1 MRAQPGRRGGRP
13 KVTIVG
19 AGNVGHSA
27 AQWIVSHRLADV
39 VLVDV
44 IEGMPQGK
52 ALDLS
57 EAGPIEGFDLRITGS
72 NSYDETADSDVA
84 VIVAGVARKPGMS
97 REDLLNVN
105 AGIVRGV
112 TTEVA
117 RRSPDACLIVVTNPL
132 DAMVYL
138 AYKVSGFPPERVM
151 GQSGALDS
159 TRFRTFI
166 AQAAGVSVQDVSAM
180 VIGAHSDT
188 HMVPLASLATVGG
201 IPLRRLL
208 APDRITQLVERTR
221 KGGAEIVNL
230 LKTGSAFF
238 APGAAI
244 TQMVEAIL
252 LDRKRVLPLSAHLSG
267 QYGVRDLYVGV
278 PAVLGAGGVERILE
292 IPLEGDERVAFDS
305 AVRSIRENVALLKL

>member
-1 MRAQPGRRGGRP
+1 MGRRRE

-27 AQWIVSHRLADV
+27 AQWIVSHRLADI

-57 EAGPIEGFDLRITGS
+57 EAAPIEGFDFRIIGT
-72 NSYDETADSDVA
+72 NAYEETADSDIV

-105 AGIVRGV
+105 AKIVKGI
-112 TTEVA
+112 TEVVA
-117 RRSPDACLIVVTNPL
+117 KRSPRACLIVVTNPL

-138 AYKVSGFPPERVM
+138 AYKTSGFPPERVM

-166 AQAAGVSVQDVSAM
+166 AQALGVSVQDVSAI

-201 IPLRRLL
+201 IPLRQLL
-208 APDRITQLVERTR
+208 PPERIAAIVERTR
-221 KGGAEIVNL
+221 KGGAEIVSL

-252 LDRKRVLPLSAHLSG
+252 QDRRRVLPLSAYLTV

-278 PAVLGAGGVERILE
+278 PAVLGDGGVDRILD
-292 IPLEGDERVAFDS
+292 IPLDGAERQAFQAAVA
-305 AVRSIRENVALLKL
+305 SIRENVALLAL

>member
-1 MRAQPGRRGGRP
+1 VPSARA
-13 KVTIVG
+13 KVSIVG

-27 AQWIVSHRLADV
+27 AQWMASRQLADV

-57 EAGPIEGFDLRITGS
+57 QAGPIQGFDVAITGT
-72 NSYDETADSDVA
+72 NSYDDTADSHVV

-105 AGIVRGV
+105 AGIVTSV

-117 RRSPDACLIVVTNPL
+117 RRSPRAVLLVVTNPL
-132 DAMVYL
+132 DVMVYL
-138 AYKVSGFPPERVM
+138 AHRASGFPAKRVM

-166 AQAAGVSVQDVSAM
+166 ARELGVSVRDVSAM

-188 HMVPLASLATVGG
+188 HMVPLASYASVGS
-201 IPLRRLL
+201 IPLRHLL
-208 APDRITQLVERTR
+208 PAERIHAVVERTR
-221 KGGAEIVNL
+221 KGGAEIVGL

-244 TQMVEAIL
+244 AEMVEAIL
-252 LDRKRVLPLSAHLSG
+252 LDRKRVMGVSAHLTG

-278 PAVLGAGGVERILE
+278 PALIGTDGVERIYE
-292 IPLEGDERVAFDS
+292 VPLDPSERAAFDE
-305 AVRSIRENVALLKL
+305 AVKNIRENVGLVKA

>member
-1 MRAQPGRRGGRP
+1 MAGRTRA

-27 AQWIVSHRLADV
+27 AQWILSHRLADI

-52 ALDLS
+52 ALDLL
-57 EAGPIEGFDLRITGS
+57 EAEPIEGADLRITGT
-72 NSYDETADSDVA
+72 NGYDETADSDVV
-84 VIVAGVARKPGMS
+84 VIVAGIARKPGMS
-97 REDLLNVN
+97 REDLLATN

-112 TTEVA
+112 TEQVA
-117 RRSPDACLIVVTNPL
+117 RRSPNAHLIVVTNPL
-132 DAMVYL
+132 DVMVYL
-138 AYKVSGFPPERVM
+138 AYKTSGFPPERVM

-166 AQAAGVSVQDVSAM
+166 AQAAGVSAQDVAAM

-188 HMVPLASLATVGG
+188 HMVPLSSLATVGG
-201 IPLRRLL
+201 IPLARLL
-208 APDRITQLVERTR
+208 PRDQIAALVERTR
-221 KGGAEIVNL
+221 RGGAEIVGL

-244 TQMVEAIL
+244 MQMVEAIL
-252 LDRKRVLPLSAHLSG
+252 LDRKRVLPLSAYLRG
-267 QYGVRDLYVGV
+267 QYGVQDLYVGV

-292 IPLEGDERVAFDS
+292 APLAPDERAAFDA
-305 AVRSIRENVALLKL
+305 AVANIREHVGLLSL

>member
-1 MRAQPGRRGGRP
+1 MGRTRA

-27 AQWIVSHRLADV
+27 AQWMLSHRLADV

-52 ALDLS
+52 ALDLL
-57 EAGPIEGFDLRITGS
+57 EAEPIEGIDFRITGT
-72 NSYDETADSDVA
+72 NGYDETEQSDIV
-84 VIVAGVARKPGMS
+84 VIVAGIARKPGMS
-97 REDLLNVN
+97 REDLLATN

-112 TTEVA
+112 TEQVTK
-117 RRSPDACLIVVTNPL
+117 RSPNAHLIVVTNPL
-132 DAMVYL
+132 DVMVYL
-138 AYKVSGFPPERVM
+138 VHKVSRFPPERVM

-166 AQAAGVSVQDVSAM
+166 AQALGVSVQDVSAM

-208 APDRITQLVERTR
+208 SPDKIAALVDRTR
-221 KGGAEIVNL
+221 KGGAEIVSL

-252 LDRKRVLPLSAHLSG
+252 LDRKRVLPLSAYLTG

-278 PAVLGAGGVERILE
+278 PAVLGGGRVERILDA
-292 IPLEGDERVAFDS
+292 PMDDGERKAFDAS
-305 AVRSIRENVALLKL
+305 VASIRETVALLKL

>member
-1 MRAQPGRRGGRP
+1 MAKTRA

-27 AQWIVSHRLADV
+27 AQWMLSHRLADI

-52 ALDLS
+52 ALDLTQA
-57 EAGPIEGFDLRITGS
+57 EPIEGIDLRITGT
-72 NSYDETADSDVA
+72 NGYDETAGSDV
-84 VIVAGVARKPGMS
+84 VVVVAGIARKPGMS
-97 REDLLNVN
+97 REELLATN

-112 TTEVA
+112 AEQVT
-117 RRSPDACLIVVTNPL
+117 RRSPNGHLIVVTNPL

-166 AQAAGVSVQDVSAM
+166 AHALGVSVQDVSAI

-188 HMVPLASLATVGG
+188 HMVPVASLATVGG
-201 IPLRRLL
+201 IPLSRLL
-208 APDRITQLVERTR
+208 PADRIAALTERTR
-221 KGGAEIVNL
+221 KGGAEIVGL
-230 LKTGSAFF
+230 LRTGSAFF

-244 TQMVEAIL
+244 AQMVEAIL
-252 LDRKRVLPLSAHLSG
+252 LDRKRVLPLSAYLTG

-278 PAVLGAGGVERILE
+278 PAVLGAEGVERILDA
-292 IPLEGDERVAFDS
+292 PMDPSERAAFDA
-305 AVRSIRENVALLKL
+305 AVASIRETVALLKL

>member
-1 MRAQPGRRGGRP
+1 MRAQAGRRARRP

-72 NSYDETADSDVA
+72 NSYDETADSDVV

-105 AGIVRGV
+105 AGIVKGV

-201 IPLRRLL
+201 IPVRRLL
-208 APDRITQLVERTR
+208 PADRIAQLVERTR

-278 PAVLGAGGVERILE
+278 PAVLGAGGVERIFE
-292 IPLEGDERVAFDS
+292 IPLDGDERAAFEA
-305 AVRSIRENVALLKL
+305 AVGSIRENVALLKL

>member
-1 MRAQPGRRGGRP
+1 MGNTRA

-27 AQWIVSHRLADV
+27 AQWMAAHRLADI

-57 EAGPIEGFDLRITGS
+57 QAGPIEGFDLRITGT
-72 NSYDETADSDVA
+72 NAYDDTEGSDV
-84 VIVAGVARKPGMS
+84 VVVVAGVARKPGMS
-97 REDLLNVN
+97 REDLLQVN
-105 AGIVRGV
+105 TGIVTGV
-112 TTEVA
+112 TKEVA
-117 RRSPDACLIVVTNPL
+117 KRSPHAYLVVVTNPL
-132 DAMVYL
+132 DVMVYL
-138 AYKVSGFPPERVM
+138 AQKVSGFPPERVM
-151 GQSGALDS
+151 GLSGALDS

-166 AQAAGVSVQDVSAM
+166 ARELGVSVLDVSAT

-201 IPLRRLL
+201 IPLRLL
-208 APDRITQLVERTR
+208 LPEDRIAAIVERTR
-221 KGGAEIVNL
+221 KAGAEIVSL

-252 LDRKRVLPLSAHLSG
+252 HDRKRVFPLSAYLTG

-278 PAVLGAGGVERILE
+278 PALVGTGGVERIFE
-292 IPLEGDERVAFDS
+292 VPLEGAERTAFDA
-305 AVRSIRENVALLKL
+305 AVRHIRENIASLKTAA

>member
-1 MRAQPGRRGGRP
+1 MGKGKRA

-19 AGNVGHSA
+19 AGNVGHTA
-27 AQWIVSHRLADV
+27 AQWIASRRLADV

-52 ALDLS
+52 ALDLM

-72 NSYDETADSDVA
+72 NGYDETEGSDVA

-105 AGIVRGV
+105 AGIVKGV
-112 TTEVA
+112 TAEVT
-117 RRSPDACLIVVTNPL
+117 RRSPEACLIIVTNPL
-132 DAMVYL
+132 DVMVYL
-138 AYKVSGFPPERVM
+138 AHKVSGFPPERVM

-159 TRFRTFI
+159 TRFKTFI
-166 AQAAGVSVQDVSAM
+166 AEAAGVSVQDVSAM

-201 IPLRRLL
+201 IPLRQLL
-208 APDRITQLVERTR
+208 PADKIAALVERTR
-221 KGGAEIVNL
+221 KGGQEIVNL

-252 LDRKRVLPLSAHLSG
+252 LDRKRVVPLSAYLTG

-278 PAVLGAGGVERILE
+278 PALLGAGGVERIYE
-292 IPLEGDERVAFDS
+292 ISLQGEERAAFDA
-305 AVRSIRENVALLKL
+305 AVKSIRENAGLLKL

>member
-1 MRAQPGRRGGRP
+1 MRRRRA

-27 AQWIVSHRLADV
+27 AQWIVSRRLADV

-57 EAGPIEGFDLRITGS
+57 EAAPIEGFDLRVTGT
-72 NSYDETADSDVA
+72 NGYDETADSDVV

-97 REDLLNVN
+97 REDLLTVN
-105 AGIVRGV
+105 AGIVKGV
-112 TTEVA
+112 TQEVTK
-117 RRSPDACLIVVTNPL
+117 RSPHACLIVVTNPL
-132 DAMVYL
+132 DVMVYL
-138 AYKVSGFPPERVM
+138 AYKVSGFPPEQVV

-159 TRFRTFI
+159 TRFRAFI
-166 AQAAGVSVQDVSAM
+166 AEAVGVSVQDVSAM

-201 IPLRRLL
+201 IPLRQLL
-208 APDRITQLVERTR
+208 PPERIARLVERTR
-221 KGGAEIVNL
+221 LGGAEIVNL

-244 TQMVEAIL
+244 TQMIEAIL
-252 LDRKRVLPLSAHLSG
+252 LDRKRVLPLSAYLTG

-278 PAVLGAGGVERILE
+278 PAVLGAGGVERIFE
-292 IPLEGDERVAFDS
+292 IPLEGEERAAFDR
-305 AVRSIRENVALLKL
+305 AVANIRENVALLKL

>member
-1 MRAQPGRRGGRP
+1 VVVKRP
-13 KVTIVG
+13 KVSIVG

-27 AQWIVSHRLADV
+27 AQWLVSRRVADV

-52 ALDLS
+52 ALDLAQ
-57 EAGPIEGFDLRITGS
+57 AGPIEGFDLAVTGT
-72 NSYDETADSDVA
+72 NDYDETAGSDVV

-97 REDLLNVN
+97 REDLLNTN
-105 AGIVRGV
+105 AGIVTAV
-112 TTEVA
+112 TREVA
-117 RRSPDACLIVVTNPL
+117 RRSPAACLIVVTNPL
-132 DAMVYL
+132 DVMVYL
-138 AYKVSGFPPERVM
+138 AYQASGFPAARVM

-166 AQAAGVSVQDVSAM
+166 ARELGVSVRDVAAL

-188 HMVPLASLATVGG
+188 HMVPLSSLATVGG
-201 IPLRRLL
+201 IPLRLL
-208 APDRITQLVERTR
+208 LPPERIAALVERTR
-221 KGGAEIVNL
+221 RGGAEIVGL

-244 TQMVEAIL
+244 CEMVEAIL
-252 LDRKRVLPLSAHLSG
+252 QDRKRVIPVSAYLTG

-278 PAVLGAGGVERILE
+278 PALLGAGGVERIFE
-292 IPLEGDERVAFDS
+292 IPLEDAERAAFDT
-305 AVRSIRENVALLKL
+305 AVASIRENVALAGVKG

>member
-1 MRAQPGRRGGRP
+1 MGRRRA

-27 AQWIVSHRLADV
+27 AQWIAAHRLADV

-52 ALDLS
+52 ALDLA
-57 EAGPIEGFDLRITGS
+57 EAAPIEGFDLAITGT
-72 NSYDETADSDVA
+72 NGYDETAESDVV

-112 TTEVA
+112 TEEVT
-117 RRSPDACLIVVTNPL
+117 RRSPRACLIVVTNPL
-132 DAMVYL
+132 DVMVYL
-138 AYKVSGFPPERVM
+138 AHKVSGFPPERVM

-166 AQAAGVSVQDVSAM
+166 AGALGVSVQDVSAI

-188 HMVPLASLATVGG
+188 HMVPLASLATVGS

-208 APDRITQLVERTR
+208 PQDRIAQIVERTR

-252 LDRKRVLPLSAHLSG
+252 LDRKRVLPLSAYLTG

-278 PAVLGAGGVERILE
+278 PAVLGAGGVERVLE
-292 IPLEGDERVAFDS
+292 VPLEGEERSAFEAAVA
-305 AVRSIRENVALLKL
+305 SIREHVALLKL

>member
-1 MRAQPGRRGGRP
+1 MGRRRA

-27 AQWIVSHRLADV
+27 AQWIVSHRLADI

-57 EAGPIEGFDLRITGS
+57 EAAPVEGFDFRIIGT
-72 NSYDETADSDVA
+72 NAYEETADSDIV

-97 REDLLNVN
+97 REDLLSVN
-105 AGIVRGV
+105 AKIVKGV
-112 TTEVA
+112 TEEVA
-117 RRSPDACLIVVTNPL
+117 KRSPRACLIVVTNPL

-138 AYKVSGFPPERVM
+138 AYKTSGFPPERVM

-166 AQAAGVSVQDVSAM
+166 AHALGVSVQDVSAI

-201 IPLRRLL
+201 IPLRQLL
-208 APDRITQLVERTR
+208 PPERIAEIVERTR
-221 KGGAEIVNL
+221 KGGAEIVSL

-252 LDRKRVLPLSAHLSG
+252 QDRKRVLPLSAYLTG

-278 PAVLGAGGVERILE
+278 PAVLGEGGVERILDV
-292 IPLEGDERVAFDS
+292 PLDGAERQAFQAAVA
-305 AVRSIRENVALLKL
+305 SIRESVAPLAL

>member
-1 MRAQPGRRGGRP
+1 MGTRRAQ
-13 KVTIVG
+13 VTIVG

-57 EAGPIEGFDLRITGS
+57 EAGPIEGFDLRITGT
-72 NSYDETADSDVA
+72 NGYDETADSDVV

-97 REDLLNVN
+97 REDLLTVN

-112 TTEVA
+112 TAEVTK
-117 RRSPDACLIVVTNPL
+117 RSPHACLIVVTNPL

-138 AYKVSGFPPERVM
+138 THKVSGFPPERVM

-166 AQAAGVSVQDVSAM
+166 AQAVGCSVQDVSAM

-201 IPLRRLL
+201 IPLRLL
-208 APDRITQLVERTR
+208 LLPERIAAVVDRTR
-221 KGGAEIVNL
+221 KGGAEIVSL

-244 TQMVEAIL
+244 AQMVEAIL
-252 LDRKRVLPLSAHLSG
+252 ADRKRVLPVSAYLTG
-267 QYGVRDLYVGV
+267 QYGVRGLYVGV
-278 PAVLGAGGVERILE
+278 PVLLGAGGVERIFDV
-292 IPLEGDERVAFDS
+292 PLGGDERTAFAA
-305 AVRSIRENVALLKL
+305 AVENIRENIALLKM

>member
-1 MRAQPGRRGGRP
+1 MARTRA

-27 AQWIVSHRLADV
+27 AQWLLSHRLADL

-52 ALDLS
+52 ALDLL
-57 EAGPIEGFDLRITGS
+57 EAAPIEGVDARITGT
-72 NSYDETADSDVA
+72 NGYDETADSDVV

-97 REDLLNVN
+97 REDLLATN

-112 TTEVA
+112 VEQVT
-117 RRSPDACLIVVTNPL
+117 RRSPQAHLIVVTNPL

-166 AQAAGVSVQDVSAM
+166 AQALGVSVQDVSAI

-201 IPLRRLL
+201 IPLGRLL
-208 APDRITQLVERTR
+208 PADRIAALVERTR

-230 LKTGSAFF
+230 LRTGSAFF

-244 TQMVEAIL
+244 AQMVEAIL
-252 LDRKRVLPLSAHLSG
+252 LDRKRVLPLSAHLTG
-267 QYGVRDLYVGV
+267 QYGVHGLYVGV

-292 IPLEGDERVAFDS
+292 APMDAAERAAFDA
-305 AVRSIRENVALLKL
+305 AVASIRENVALLKL